1 MGEPTKIDLHTG
13 VKYDYEL
20 TSDGSSASLSLNDS
34 YSYESDFASGSSM
47 RSSIGEYSEDFNPM
61 TCNQLATL
69 PNRDP
74 FLASTFP
81 KISLVNEAWEYRG
94 EGGANLV
101 ISIKG
106 RRKIIRFK
114 KT

>member
-47 RSSIGEYSEDFNPM
+47 RSSFGEYSEDFNQM
-61 TCNQLATL
+61 TCNQLTALSPKEPLL
-69 PNRDP
+69 P
-74 FLASTFP
+74 TKFP
-81 KISLVNEAWEYRG
+81 RISLVNEAWEYRG

-101 ISIKG
+101 ISIKD

>member
-1 MGEPTKIDLHTG
+1 MGEPKIDLHTG

-20 TSDGSSASLSLNDS
+20 TSNGSSVSLSLNDS

-47 RSSIGEYSEDFNPM
+47 RSSFGENCEDFCQM
-61 TCNQLATL
+61 TCNKLTSLSKSEMLLA
-69 PNRDP
+69 P
-74 FLASTFP
+74 TFP
-81 KISLVNEAWEYRG
+81 RISLVNETWEYRG

-101 ISIKG
+101 ISIKDM
-106 RRKIIRFK
+106 RKIIRFK

>member
-13 VKYDYEL
+13 IKYDYEL
-20 TSDGSSASLSLNDS
+20 TSDGSTASLSLNDS

-47 RSSIGEYSEDFNPM
+47 RSSFGEYSEDFNQM
-61 TCNQLATL
+61 TCNQLTTLSPKESLLATK
-69 PNRDP
+69 
-74 FLASTFP
+74 FP
-81 KISLVNEAWEYRG
+81 RISLVNEAWEYRG

-101 ISIKG
+101 ISIKN

>member
-1 MGEPTKIDLHTG
+1 MGEQNIDLHTG

-20 TSDGSSASLSLNDS
+20 TSNGSSASLSLNDS

-47 RSSIGEYSEDFNPM
+47 RSSFGEYSEDFNHISNKL
-61 TCNQLATL
+61 TQL
-69 PNRDP
+69 PNREML
-74 FLASTFP
+74 LATTFP
-81 KISLVNEAWEYRG
+81 RISLVNEAWEYRG

-101 ISIKG
+101 ISIKD